1 MGVFVDADLG
11 QRRPCRLP
19 AEQWRRRQG
28 RGGEGTWEREVPER
42 GGRAKFFFFLL
53 TQRQGFSDAFGGRW
67 GRGDKG

>member
-19 AEQWRRRQG
+19 AEQWRSRQG

-42 GGRAKFFFFLL
+42 GGRAKFFFPFD
-53 TQRQGFSDAFGGRW
+53 TAPRVF
-67 GRGDKG
+67 